1 MGCLVPF
8 GRNGCAGCVGCTLPL
23 LAALLCLILPPLI
36 RGAAAHDSHTV
47 SRPPASA
54 SR

>member
-23 LAALLCLILPPLI
+23 VVALLCLVLPPII
-36 RGAAAHDSHTV
+36 RGAAAQNSDKV
-47 SRPPASA
+47 SRSH
-54 SR
+54 SFIRH